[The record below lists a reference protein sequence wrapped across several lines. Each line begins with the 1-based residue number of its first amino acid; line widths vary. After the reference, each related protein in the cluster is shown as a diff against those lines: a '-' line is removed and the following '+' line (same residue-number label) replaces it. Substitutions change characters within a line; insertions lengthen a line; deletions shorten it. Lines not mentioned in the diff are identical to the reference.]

1 MGYFN
6 TYIIGTLWGLS
17 ERKYINNRKKDHIQE
32 EISNFG
38 TFFPFPLETD
48 SIASSFNL
56 KKLKKHM
63 ESSYYI
69 VEADNAV
76 NLSSNLVMENGVKTS
91 RLKLQQVWNQ
101 AGSNLFHHIVP
112 NSELDCREIRG
123 RNKSWLWSSDTRLW
137 KDGGSRRRG
146 HRRTKLN
153 GFLEQAE
160 SNNKKK
166 YPSIQET
173 DRNDLTWKWVYII
186 YESPFLLFLVKQQKQ
201 TNAESV

>member
-1 MGYFN
+1 
-6 TYIIGTLWGLS
+6 
-17 ERKYINNRKKDHIQE
+17 
-32 EISNFG
+32 
-38 TFFPFPLETD
+38 
-48 SIASSFNL
+48 
-56 KKLKKHM
+56 M
-63 ESSYYI
+63 ESSYYV

-91 RLKLQQVWNQ
+91 RLELQQVWNQ

-123 RNKSWLWSSDTRLW
+123 RNKSRLWSSDTRLW
-137 KDGGSRRRG
+137 KDSGSRRRG

-173 DRNDLTWKWVYII
+173 DRNDLTWKWVYVI
-186 YESPFLLFLVKQQKQ
+186 YESPFSLFLVKQQKQ